1 MKKADITIKEHQEF
15 IIEQERL
22 KSLLQM
28 SVATTHELG
37 QPLTVLLG
45 NIELMGIYKDNPEKL
60 AQCITKIKEAGK
72 RIATII
78 KKVQN
83 IRHADIGPYPKDI
96 SGIESENQ

>member
-78 KKVQN
+78 KKGSEHPPRRYRAISQ
-83 IRHADIGPYPKDI
+83 RHIWYRI
-96 SGIESENQ
+96 